1 MIHQDL
7 QQRGTNLMVKVLQ
20 NRIEFFNAGASL
32 VVIERI
38 VDSVPVSSNKNI
50 AEFMYKCSICEEQ
63 GNGYGKII
71 EVTRKNELLVPKIE
85 SRNNH
90 FTKVVIFAK
99 IPFNMTTKEK
109 L

>member
-50 AEFMYKCSICEEQ
+50 AEVDE
-63 GNGYGKII
+63 NG
-71 EVTRKNELLVPKIE
+71 
-85 SRNNH
+85 
-90 FTKVVIFAK
+90 VVKA
-99 IPFNMTTKEK
+99 
-109 L
+109 LQYL

>member
-50 AEFMYKCSICEEQ
+50 AEFMYKCSICEER
-63 GNGYGKII
+63 GNGHGKII
-71 EVTRKNELLVPKIE
+71 EVTRKNELLVP
-85 SRNNH
+85 NNH